1 MRKLILVTFVIV
13 TNLLSL
19 SAQALRDNVKYNNPE
34 EPKSIGIVL
43 YSNDVETVYNA
54 IRLAA
59 YSQEWDNQVQIF
71 LLGKGVELE
80 RLMTESKDIKEKV
93 DEFIELGG
101 VIMGCQTCFKSREI
115 DGTKICKVSCIQ
127 DLYVLVKKNQ
137 IVLTF

>member
-59 YSQEWDNQVQIF
+59 YSQEWDNKVQIF

-80 RLMTESKDIKEKV
+80 RLMNESKDIKEKV

-127 DLYVLVKKNQ
+127 DLYDLVKKNQ

>member
-59 YSQEWDNQVQIF
+59 YSQEWDNKVQIF

-127 DLYVLVKKNQ
+127 DLYDLVKKNQ

>member
-1 MRKLILVTFVIV
+1 MRKLILLTLAII
-13 TNLLSL
+13 TNLMFL

-59 YSQEWDNQVQIF
+59 YSQEWDNKVQIF

-80 RLMTESKDIKEKV
+80 RLMNESKDIKEKV

-127 DLYVLVKKNQ
+127 DLYKKKKKNQ

>member
-1 MRKLILVTFVIV
+1 MRKLILLTLAII
-13 TNLLSL
+13 TNLMFL

-59 YSQEWDNQVQIF
+59 YSQEWDNKVQIF

-80 RLMTESKDIKEKV
+80 RLMNESKDIKEKV

-127 DLYVLVKKNQ
+127 DLYDLVKKNQ

>member
-1 MRKLILVTFVIV
+1 MKKYLLAFLFVIASIC
-13 TNLLSL
+13 SL

-54 IRLAA
+54 MRLAA

-80 RLMTESKDIKEKV
+80 KLMNENADIKQKV

-101 VIMGCQTCFKSREI
+101 VIMGCQTCFKSRQM

-127 DLYVLVKKNQ
+127 DLYDLVKKNQ

>member
-1 MRKLILVTFVIV
+1 MKKYLLAFLFVIASIC
-13 TNLLSL
+13 SL

-54 IRLAA
+54 MRLAA

-80 RLMTESKDIKEKV
+80 KLMNENADIKQKV
-93 DEFIELGG
+93 DEL
-101 VIMGCQTCFKSREI
+101 
-115 DGTKICKVSCIQ
+115 
-127 DLYVLVKKNQ
+127 
-137 IVLTF
+137 